1 MLNMFSVTG
10 RELVFHECMS
20 IIVSNGQ
27 VDTLANR
34 SETITHT
41 KFHTKFYAKF
51 YTKFYAKFYV
61 KFYAKFHSLAL
72 LCKMVLLYILADISR
87 KISGK
92 VKQTTILEY
101 SLAGVDFLTRDGPDR
116 LCPGR
121 PFRF

>member
-20 IIVSNGQ
+20 IIASNGQ

-41 KFHTKFYAKF
+41 KFHTKFYV
-51 YTKFYAKFYV
+51 KFYA

-101 SLAGVDFLTRDGPDR
+101 SLAGVDFLTKDGPDR